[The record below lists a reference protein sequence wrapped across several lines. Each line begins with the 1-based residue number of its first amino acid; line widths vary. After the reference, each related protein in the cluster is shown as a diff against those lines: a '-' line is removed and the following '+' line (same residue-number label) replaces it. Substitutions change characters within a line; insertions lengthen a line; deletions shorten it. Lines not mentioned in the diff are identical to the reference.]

1 MMDISKE
8 LKFVQD
14 FQESFG
20 HSQSTSLNFGLQKDR
35 RLRLDL
41 QLEELGELH
50 KALYENN
57 HTETL
62 DGIVDGLYIAF
73 GTVHYHGLLNFAS
86 YMQGEERIELELTK
100 YPIEINIILN
110 NIKSRYVFGN
120 ITYSEMLNAFCS
132 IANLLLSMWFKLV
145 KLDIINSDFAGQF
158 LEVHQSNMSK
168 LDQNGKPIFRKDGKI
183 LKGENYYKPNLK
195 QFLK

>member
-8 LKFVQD
+8 LKFVWD

-20 HSQSTSLNFGLQKDR
+20 HSQSTSLNIGLQKDR
-35 RLRLDL
+35 KLRLDL

-57 HTETL
+57 HVETL
-62 DGIVDGLYIAF
+62 DGIIDGLYICF

-86 YMQGEERIELELTK
+86 YMQGEEMIELELTK

-110 NIKSRYVFGN
+110 NIKSRYIFGN